1 MIMRNDEKGFDPEEF
16 QKRMASDDFDPSNL
30 SEEDKEKLAMMRFF
44 SDWEEGI
51 TVTYT
56 PYE

>member
-1 MIMRNDEKGFDPEEF
+1 MRNEDIAFDPEEF

-30 SEEDKEKLAMMRFF
+30 SEEDKKKLAMMRFF